1 MEGRRRH
8 IPGLGT
14 HPHRTVL
21 QGITTHPAITRPAI
35 TRPAITHPA
44 ITHPAIPHPG
54 TTRRAPTPTATP
66 TRR

>member
-21 QGITTHPAITRPAI
+21 QGITTHPAITRQAI

-44 ITHPAIPHPG
+44 ITHPG

>member
-35 TRPAITHPA
+35 THPA
-44 ITHPAIPHPG
+44 ITHPG

>member
-35 TRPAITHPA
+35 T
-44 ITHPAIPHPG
+44 HPG

>member
-21 QGITTHPAITRPAI
+21 QRITTHPAITRPAI

-44 ITHPAIPHPG
+44 ITHPG

>member
-44 ITHPAIPHPG
+44 ITHPG
-54 TTRRAPTPTATP
+54 TTRRAPTPTATH

>member
-14 HPHRTVL
+14 HPHHTVL

-35 TRPAITHPA
+35 TRPAITHP
-44 ITHPAIPHPG
+44 G

>member
-35 TRPAITHPA
+35 TRPAITHP
-44 ITHPAIPHPG
+44 G